1 MGAGCAF
8 HICVGCDSFAANV
21 SRSRYLVIAIGKAQK
36 TVLLATRI
44 DE

>member
-1 MGAGCAF
+1 MGAGCGF
-8 HICVGCDSFAANV
+8 HICVGCDSFVANV
-21 SRSRYLVIAIGKAQK
+21 SRSRYLVIAMGNAQK